1 MVGLMEEAIDISS
14 LCIELETY
22 FYKTNR
28 SDIRVKE
35 LREILIPF
43 IRLARMKGED
53 YYGKYLSEIKTFR
66 APMSKKNWAMI
77 IEDSSLKELEN
88 E

>member
-1 MVGLMEEAIDISS
+1 MVGLVEEVIDISS
-14 LCIELETY
+14 LCRELENY
-22 FYKTNR
+22 FSKTNR
-28 SDIRVKE
+28 SDIRVRE

-43 IRLARMKGED
+43 LGLARMKGDE

-66 APMSKKNWAMI
+66 APMSKKNWTMI
-77 IEDSSLKELEN
+77 VEDSFLKELEN

>member
-1 MVGLMEEAIDISS
+1 MVGLVEEVIDISS
-14 LCIELETY
+14 LCRELENY
-22 FYKTNR
+22 FSKTNR
-28 SDIRVKE
+28 SERVKE

-43 IRLARMKGED
+43 LGLARMKGDE

-66 APMSKKNWAMI
+66 APMSKMTWNMI
-77 IEDSSLKELEN
+77 VDLSSFKTEGN